1 MTNDSKK
8 YTQERIIE
16 LLEDIA
22 RMEKELRPF
31 ENNPMTAPA
40 WATLTIAKAKL
51 TSLQED

>member
-1 MTNDSKK
+1 MTSK

-16 LLEDIA
+16 LLEEIA
-22 RMEKELRPF
+22 RLEQQLRPF
-31 ENNPMTAPA
+31 EGNPMTAPA